1 MEVLQCLRRARA
13 GVRVRARVAGRGG
26 SGARA
31 RSERR
36 APVSETHLKNEDRL
50 HGEVSCRVAG
60 GGSGGGGG
68 GGGERGGGAGGRVAA
83 APGPAGPRP
92 VCHNLYACILTLVTF
107 GSLTMYIT
115 ALSV

>member
-1 MEVLQCLRRARA
+1 MHIPYRWLSIDVLILMYMVQFAARRQSLKA
-13 GVRVRARVAGRGG
+13 GFVNR
-26 SGARA
+26 
-31 RSERR
+31 
-36 APVSETHLKNEDRL
+36 LL